1 MRGCVG
7 PAVQTERHTRAVSSW
22 CVFGHGV
29 AYTLTLVDRPLT
41 PSPPLPTPSSL
52 PAPGLRVLT
61 IHNNPE
67 DLTLAPGVKH
77 LRQVLA
83 DTDSADISQYFN
95 AAYEFINEGV
105 QKQQRE

>member
-1 MRGCVG
+1 M
-7 PAVQTERHTRAVSSW
+7 
-22 CVFGHGV
+22 
-29 AYTLTLVDRPLT
+29 
-41 PSPPLPTPSSL
+41 
-52 PAPGLRVLT
+52 LT

-105 QKQQRE
+105 QKQQREWFWTGRGGAWWCGCWEWAQQVACKGEGG

>member
-1 MRGCVG
+1 M
-7 PAVQTERHTRAVSSW
+7 
-22 CVFGHGV
+22 GV
-29 AYTLTLVDRPLT
+29 LYRPNATQGLFPPGACLVT
-41 PSPPLPTPSSL
+41 ALPTLRLWWASL
-52 PAPGLRVLT
+52 SPHLLPCPHHPPCLLLPLRVLT

-67 DLTLAPGVKH
+67 DLTLAPGLKH